1 MKKILL
7 LLSATLLFSCAQGTS
22 NVNPVNSDNSVIKV
36 QSVKNGVDLK
46 LNVNFPSFSTKASTN
61 GVAAKLWTDVRALK
75 VYLTTNNLAPTT
87 NIVAGSSNLFTYAAG
102 LPAATKT
109 YTFSNVPAG
118 TYYAVVEAYS
128 DIAGTTSI
136 VEGGTTIPANFVSS
150 NSGTVTAPA
159 MTYSFSAGSAFAVTV
174 KLANAIGA
182 NLDSNVTVTSGNNLP
197 GTNATVNVQ

>member
-22 NVNPVNSDNSVIKV
+22 NVNPVSADNSVINV
-36 QSVKNGVDLK
+36 QNVKNGVDLK
-46 LNVNFPSFSTKASTN
+46 LNVNFPSFSTKASAN

-75 VYLTTNNLAPTT
+75 VYLTTNNLAPVA
-87 NIVAGSSNLFTYAAG
+87 NLVAGSSNLFTYPTG
-102 LPAATKT
+102 LPVATKT
-109 YTFSNVPAG
+109 FTFSNVPAG

-128 DIAGTTSI
+128 DVAGTTSI
-136 VEGGTTIPANFVSS
+136 VEGGTTVPGNFVSS

-159 MTYSFSAGSAFAVTV
+159 MTQTFSVGTAFAVTV